1 MASTYT
7 NNFGIEKMASGDQS
21 GAWGNTTNF
30 NLDILDRVTAY
41 KSVALSDAST
51 ATLTVR
57 DASPSSG
64 SSNVQDGMYRV
75 IKFTGTLSQ
84 NCTVTVAPNTTA
96 AYFVFINATTDA
108 GSSGPY
114 TTIISQGSGANYIV
128 ANGTSAFVYCDGAG
142 SGAVVT
148 AALVESLTTR
158 GDIVVR
164 NASNLTS
171 RLAVGSANR
180 ALLSDGT
187 DVAYGQVSLTA
198 GVTGTLPIAN
208 GGTNSTS
215 TTYCSLTANISGTL
229 PVGNG
234 GTGATTHT
242 ANGVLIGE
250 GSSALTTVAPSTSGN
265 VLTSDGTDWT
275 SAAAAGGGT
284 DVQTFT
290 SSGTWTK
297 PSSGSH
303 ILIECWGGGGGGG
316 DGNGTEGGC
325 GGGGGA
331 YTAIVIAIGSAGG
344 TETVTIGAAGAGGT
358 SDGTGTVGGNTTFG
372 SLLTAYGGGGGGGAN
387 RGGGGGGGA
396 SSVGESLDVGDTGG
410 DGGAPGG
417 GAGGNGDSAAGASAA
432 GGLGGGGG
440 GSSANTAVG
449 GIGGHAVWGGG
460 GGAGSSSGAT
470 AGLAGTSIKGGGG
483 GGGGADTTPSAG
495 GISLYGGNGGAG
507 STGTATAGTAP
518 GGGGGG
524 SRATTAG
531 AAGAAGQSRATTY

>member
-1 MASTYT
+1 MASSYT
-7 NNFGIEKMASGDQS
+7 TNFGIEEMASGDQA
-21 GAWGNTTNF
+21 GAWGTTTNF
-30 NLDILDRVTAY
+30 NFDIVDRIASY
-41 KSVALSDAST
+41 KAVALSDAST

-57 DASPSSG
+57 EASPG
-64 SSNVQDGMYRV
+64 AGTENLQDGMYRV

-84 NCTVTVAPNTTA
+84 NCTVTVAPNTTS

-128 ANGTSAFVYCDGAG
+128 ANGTSALVYCDGAG
-142 SGAVVT
+142 SGAVVA

-229 PVGNG
+229 PVANG

-265 VLTSDGTDWT
+265 ILTSDGTDWT
-275 SAAAAGGGT
+275 SAAAAGGGGLT
-284 DVQTFT
+284 SVQVFT
-290 SSGTWTK
+290 STGTWT
-297 PSSGSH
+297 
-303 ILIECWGGGGGGG
+303 
-316 DGNGTEGGC
+316 D
-325 GGGGGA
+325 
-331 YTAIVIAIGSAGG
+331 
-344 TETVTIGAAGAGGT
+344 
-358 SDGTGTVGGNTTFG
+358 
-372 SLLTAYGGGGGGGAN
+372 
-387 RGGGGGGGA
+387 
-396 SSVGESLDVGDTGG
+396 
-410 DGGAPGG
+410 PGG
-417 GAGGNGDSAAGASAA
+417 LSNVRVQ
-432 GGLGGGGG
+432 L
-440 GSSANTAVG
+440 VG
-449 GIGGHAVWGGG
+449 GGG
-460 GGAGSSSGAT
+460 GGAGSSGTGGGSGGAGGYSEELISTDTTGATEVVTIGAAGALGAAGTVGNAGGTTSFGSLLSATGGGAGVVSGAVIGAAGGIGSGGDINLRGGNANQSYSSEGGCGAASYFGGAGGSGQYGGNGT
-470 AGLAGTSIKGGGG
+470 AGGDNTGGGG
-483 GGGGADTTPSAG
+483 GGGGGSANT
-495 GISLYGGNGGAG
+495 GGNGGSGIVIVWEYA
-507 STGTATAGTAP
+507 
-518 GGGGGG
+518 
-524 SRATTAG
+524 
-531 AAGAAGQSRATTY
+531 

>member
-1 MASTYT
+1 MASTFT
-7 NNFGIEKMASGDQS
+7 TNFGIEEMATGDQS
-21 GAWGNTTNF
+21 GTWGTTSNF
-30 NLDILDRVTAY
+30 NFDILDRITSY

-57 DASPSSG
+57 AASPSSG

-84 NCTVTVAPNTTA
+84 NCTVTVAPNTTG

-215 TTYCSLTANISGTL
+215 TTYCALGTNVSGTL

-250 GSSALTTVAPSTSGN
+250 GTSALTTVAPSTSGN
-265 VLTSDGTDWT
+265 ILTSDGTDWT
-275 SAAAAGGGT
+275 SAAAAGGGGLT
-284 DVQTFT
+284 SVQVFT
-290 SSGTWTK
+290 STGTWTD
-297 PSSGSH
+297 P
-303 ILIECWGGGGGGG
+303 GGLS
-316 DGNGTEGGC
+316 NVRVQLVS

-331 YTAIVIAIGSAGG
+331 GTNSSTNGGHGGGAGGYSEELISTGTTGG
-344 TETVTIGAAGAGGT
+344 TETVTVGAGGAAGASGAVG
-358 SDGTGTVGGNTTFG
+358 SVGGATSFG
-372 SLLTAYGGGGGGGAN
+372 SLLSATGGAAGVLTGAMGTAGIGSGGDIN
-387 RGGGGGGGA
+387 LAGSDGGRGVFSGQGIGGA
-396 SSVGESLDVGDTGG
+396 GGSSYFGGGG
-410 DGGAPGG
+410 DGGNYGNAGLPGE
-417 GAGGNGDSAAGASAA
+417 
-432 GGLGGGGG
+432 
-440 GSSANTAVG
+440 ANT
-449 GIGGHAVWGGG
+449 
-460 GGAGSSSGAT
+460 
-470 AGLAGTSIKGGGG
+470 GGGG
-483 GGGGADTTPSAG
+483 GGGGTT
-495 GISLYGGNGGAG
+495 GN
-507 STGTATAGTAP
+507 
-518 GGGGGG
+518 
-524 SRATTAG
+524 AG
-531 AAGAAGQSRATTY
+531 AAGGAGIVIVWEYA